1 MKMLKKILIFLIL
14 ILIVSMAL
22 FYALDLKTLL
32 MKKTYPQ
39 TYSEYVNNYATK
51 YNVDP
56 LLIFAIIKAESN
68 FKIDAKSHNGAKGL
82 MQLMESTAL
91 EVSKEKEVN
100 LYDAETNIKLGTYYF
115 SQLLKKYDYQ
125 VGIALA
131 AYNAGMG
138 NVNTWIERG
147 TIKEDGSNLEN
158 IPYKETN
165 MYVRKILN
173 AYETYKELYKK

>member
-1 MKMLKKILIFLIL
+1 M
-14 ILIVSMAL
+14 VL
-22 FYALDLKTLL
+22 FYVLDLKTLL
-32 MKKTYPQ
+32 MKKAYPQ

-91 EVSKEKEVN
+91 EVSKEKKVN

-173 AYETYKELYKK
+173 TYETYKELYKK